1 MNDLAAHDA
10 LSDLDLHLLAE
21 GTHLRAYDK
30 LGAHLCTRFGVQ
42 GTTFAVWAPN
52 ARSVSVV
59 GDFNAWDD
67 AAHPLRLRREAGIWE
82 GFVRGAG
89 QGATYKYSV
98 EHGDGRH
105 RVQKADP
112 FAFHA
117 EVRPRSASVVWDIG
131 GYEWGDGAWVRDRGK
146 RQALDAAI
154 TTYEM
159 HLGSW
164 RRGEGERWLT
174 YAELAQQLPAYL
186 SEMGY
191 THVEFMPVMEHPFDG
206 SWGYQVTSY
215 FAPTSRF
222 GTPQEFMALV
232 DALHQ
237 AGIGVILDWVP
248 GHFPTDGHGL
258 ALFDGTHLYEHAD
271 WRLREHP
278 EWGTFTFNHGR
289 REVRNF
295 LIANALFW
303 LERYHI
309 DGLRVDAV
317 ASMLYRDYARK
328 AGQWLPNEHGGR
340 EDPGAIAFLR
350 SLNEIVYRE
359 HPDSM
364 MIAEESTAWPMVS
377 RPVSGGGLGFGF
389 KWNMGWM
396 HDTLQFMAREPIHRR
411 HHLNDL
417 TFGLLY
423 AYNENFVLP
432 YSHDEVVH
440 GKSSLLGK
448 MPGDDWQRFANLR
461 TLLGYM
467 YGHPGKKLL
476 FMGAELG
483 QWSEWRFEH
492 SLDWHLLQWGPHQG
506 IQRWV
511 RDLNHLVREEPA
523 LHEVD
528 FEPGG
533 FEWIDCSDTDN
544 TVVSFVRHDRAR
556 KRPLLIVCNFTPVPR
571 DDYRIGAPVA
581 TSWTVALNSDAGR
594 YGGSGYPVPTAFAGE
609 HVPTHGRNDSVR
621 LALPPLST
629 LVLRPHDG
637 ATARDVTPT

>member
-1 MNDLAAHDA
+1 V
-10 LSDLDLHLLAE
+10 LSEFDLHLLAE
-21 GTHLRAYDK
+21 GSHLRVFEK
-30 LGAHLCTRFGVQ
+30 LGAHPCTRFGVP

-59 GDFNAWDD
+59 GDFNRWDPD
-67 AAHPLRLRREAGIWE
+67 AHPLTLRREAGMWE
-82 GFVRGAG
+82 RFVRDVVPGAL
-89 QGATYKYSV
+89 YKYSI
-98 EHGDGRH
+98 EYGDGRR
-105 RVQKADP
+105 RVEKADP
-112 FAFHA
+112 FAFYA
-117 EVRPRSASVVWDIG
+117 EVRPRSASVVWDIAD
-131 GYEWGDGAWVRDRGK
+131 YEWHDDTWMRERRA
-146 RQALDAAI
+146 RQALDAPIAI
-154 TTYEM
+154 YEA

-164 RRGEGERWLT
+164 RRGEGQHWLT
-174 YAELAQQLPAYL
+174 YRELAEQLPPYL
-186 SEMGY
+186 AEMGF
-191 THVEFMPVMEHPFDG
+191 THVEFLPVMEHPFDG

-222 GTPQEFMALV
+222 GTPQDFMALV

-237 AGIGVILDWVP
+237 AGIGVLLDWVP
-248 GHFPTDGHGL
+248 GHFPTDDHGL

-278 EWGTFTFNHGR
+278 EWGTYTFNHGR

-303 LERYHI
+303 LEHYHV

-328 AGQWLPNEHGGR
+328 AGEWLPNEHGGR

-359 HPDSM
+359 HPDTIT
-364 MIAEESTAWPMVS
+364 IAEESTAWPMVS
-377 RPVSGGGLGFGF
+377 RPVDGGGLGFGF

-396 HDTLQFMAREPIHRR
+396 HDTLQFISREPVHRR
-411 HHLNDL
+411 HHLNEL

-440 GKSSLLGK
+440 GKGSLLGR

-461 TLLGYM
+461 LLLGYM

-492 SLDWHLLQWGPHQG
+492 SLDWHLLNWPTHQG
-506 IQRWV
+506 LQRWV
-511 RDLNHLVREEPA
+511 RDLNHLLQDEPA

-528 FEPGG
+528 FEPTG
-533 FEWIDCSDTDN
+533 FEWIDCSDGDN
-544 TVVSFVRHDRAR
+544 TVVSFVRYDAA
-556 KRPLLIVCNFTPVPR
+556 KRRQLLVVCNFTPVPR
-571 DDYRIGAPVA
+571 DGYRIGAPD
-581 TSWTVALNSDAGR
+581 SGRWTVVLNSDAGR
-594 YGGSGYPVPTAFAGE
+594 YGGSAYPAPTTYTSQ
-609 HVPTHGRNDSVR
+609 PIPMHGRAHSVA
-621 LALPPLST
+621 LTLPPLGA
-629 LVLRPHDG
+629 LFLRGEAAMPRQH
-637 ATARDVTPT
+637 AT